1 MVGQPVG
8 RGPLVALE
16 IMDIL
21 KEHQNPG
28 RGRDLTPNLRIG
40 TFQTGLVSSPQHLIG
55 TCRAQYCLFCPLPPA
70 PQSLPLR
77 DLSRYCER
85 GGAGIPP
92 HPKVSATDPDC
103 GVNAMVNYTLGD
115 SFAKSRHFEVRS
127 GTGEVCISGELDFE
141 TREVAIPLKCST
153 MPPYMRS

>member
-21 KEHQNPG
+21 
-28 RGRDLTPNLRIG
+28 
-40 TFQTGLVSSPQHLIG
+40 
-55 TCRAQYCLFCPLPPA
+55 
-70 PQSLPLR
+70 
-77 DLSRYCER
+77 
-85 GGAGIPP
+85 
-92 HPKVSATDPDC
+92 VSATDPDC

-141 TREVAIPLKCST
+141 TKEVYEFPLSLTQKKKYNLVTAIDTTMSRSLVLVVCIST
-153 MPPYMRS
+153 SSSASIVDVWSKAAPILDPYFSRSDVGLPSDDI